1 MHIIKLNATDSTN
14 SYLRNKCIKETV
26 EDFTVIVADQQ
37 KKGRGQVGT
46 KWTSEAGKNLIF
58 SVFKNLKSLNIEHP
72 FYLSLITSLA
82 IENALKK
89 ANIQHLKIKWPNDIL
104 SDNQKI
110 CGILIENVFKRNS
123 LKSSI
128 IGIGLNVNQTQ
139 FNDLP
144 NASSLKLK
152 TGINYDLNELLITIL
167 NELKTYFK
175 LYENGELFAIK
186 QEYESKLFRNNKPS
200 TFRKTDG
207 TLFSGYIKGISTSG
221 KLNILIED
229 NINKEFDLKEVE
241 LLY

>member
-1 MHIIKLNATDSTN
+1 MHIIKLSATDSTN
-14 SYLRNKCIKETV
+14 SYLRNKCIKELV
-26 EDFTVIVADQQ
+26 ADYTVIVADHQT
-37 KKGRGQVGT
+37 KGRGQVGT
-46 KWTSEAGKNLIF
+46 KWTSEAGKNLVF
-58 SVFKNLKSLNIEHP
+58 SVFKSLKSLNIEHP
-72 FYLSLITSLA
+72 FYISMITSLS

-89 ANIQHLKIKWPNDIL
+89 ANIPHLKIKWPNDIL

-110 CGILIENVFKRNS
+110 CGILIENVFKKNS
-123 LKSSI
+123 LNSTI

-167 NELKTYFK
+167 NELKSYFY

-186 QEYESKLFRNNKPS
+186 QEYESKLFRINKPS
-200 TFRKTDG
+200 TFKKTDD
-207 TLFSGYIKGISTSG
+207 TLFSGYIKGISNSG

-229 NINKEFDLKEVE
+229 NINQEFDLKELQ
-241 LLY
+241 LLF